1 MYSLDVLLN
10 IAFFHDEKQLFLFTI
25 PVLPTASAVQP
36 HWLQLDPRAVAQAGI
51 CSWDVP
57 LCSWSRQGLQAHFCS

>member
-25 PVLPTASAVQP
+25 PVLPTASAVHGSVP
-36 HWLQLDPRAVAQAGI
+36 EPWPKLGSVPGMCHSAAGAGR
-51 CSWDVP
+51 D
-57 LCSWSRQGLQAHFCS
+57 SRHTSAPS